1 MLRRSLALL
10 AATAAALAVAPL
22 AQAARVTIRVEGR
35 TQTIFARSP
44 RVVEAETPLH
54 ALELASRA
62 GEFFVHV
69 QQTSFGPFVD
79 QIGLYPSTAGSG
91 WVYKV
96 NGASP
101 PVGAD
106 QYRLKDGE
114 SVLWYWADFDAT
126 TFAGPKTLL
135 LVKTSR
141 RCYAAFEQD
150 DGGTRTRARGV
161 RIWIG
166 SRARGRSATGR
177 FCLRAHSGLV
187 HVRKAGA
194 VRSNG
199 LR

>member
-1 MLRRSLALL
+1 MFRRSLALV
-10 AATAAALAVAPL
+10 AAAAAALALAPVI
-22 AQAARVTIRVEGR
+22 QAARVSIRVEGR
-35 TQTIFARSP
+35 TQTIFARAP
-44 RVVEAETPLH
+44 RLVDAETPLQ
-54 ALELASRA
+54 ALGLAGRA
-62 GEFFVHV
+62 GEFYFHV

-79 QIGLYPSTAGSG
+79 QIGLYPSTGGSG

-106 QYRLKDGE
+106 QYALRDGD

-135 LVKTSR
+135 LVRGSP
-141 RCYAAFEQD
+141 RCYRAFEQD
-150 DGGTRTRARGV
+150 DNGARTAARDV

-166 SRARGRSATGR
+166 SRPRGTSATGR
-177 FCLRAHSGLV
+177 FCLRAHTGLV

-199 LR
+199 LP

>member
-1 MLRRSLALL
+1 MFRRSLALV
-10 AATAAALAVAPL
+10 AAAAAALALAPVV
-22 AQAARVTIRVEGR
+22 QAARVSIRVEGR
-35 TQTIFARSP
+35 TQTIFARAP
-44 RVVEAETPLH
+44 RLVDAETPLQ
-54 ALELASRA
+54 ALGLASRA
-62 GEFFVHV
+62 GEFYVHV

-79 QIGLYPSTAGSG
+79 QIGLYPGTGSSG
-91 WVYKV
+91 WAYKV

-106 QYRLKDGE
+106 QYELRDGD

-135 LVKTSR
+135 LVKSSP
-141 RCYAAFEQD
+141 RCYRAFEHD
-150 DGGTRTRARGV
+150 DNGARTAARDV

-166 SRARGRSATGR
+166 SRAKGTSATGR
-177 FCLRAHSGLV
+177 FCLRAHIGLV

-199 LR
+199 LP

>member
-1 MLRRSLALL
+1 MFRRSLALVA
-10 AATAAALAVAPL
+10 AATAALALAPVV
-22 AQAARVTIRVEGR
+22 QAARVSIRVEGR
-35 TQTIFARSP
+35 TQTIFARAP
-44 RVVEAETPLH
+44 RLVDAGTPLQ
-54 ALELASRA
+54 ALGLASRA
-62 GEFFVHV
+62 GEFYVHV

-79 QIGLYPSTAGSG
+79 QIGLYPSTGGSG

-106 QYRLKDGE
+106 QYALKEGD

-135 LVKTSR
+135 LVKSSP
-141 RCYAAFEQD
+141 RCYRAFEQD
-150 DGGTRTRARGV
+150 DNGARTAARDV

-166 SRARGRSATGR
+166 SRARGTSSTGR
-177 FCLRAHSGLV
+177 FCLRAHTGLV

-199 LR
+199 LP

>member
-1 MLRRSLALL
+1 VFSRSLALV
-10 AATAAALAVAPL
+10 AAAAAAFALAPV
-22 AQAARVTIRVEGR
+22 AQAARISIRVEGR
-35 TQTIFARSP
+35 TQTIYARAP
-44 RVVEAETPLH
+44 RVVDAATPLE
-54 ALELASRA
+54 ALDLASRA
-62 GEFFVHV
+62 GEFYVHV
-69 QQTSFGPFVD
+69 QQSSFGPFVD
-79 QIGLYPSTAGSG
+79 QIGLYPSAGSSG

-106 QYRLKDGE
+106 KYALKDGDT
-114 SVLWYWADFDAT
+114 VLWYWADFDPM

-135 LVKTSR
+135 LVKSSP

-150 DGGTRTRARGV
+150 DSGARTAARGV

-166 SRARGRSATGR
+166 SQAKGTSATGR
-177 FCLRAHSGLV
+177 FCLGAHIGLV

-194 VRSNG
+194 IRSNG

>member
-1 MLRRSLALL
+1 MLRRPLALL
-10 AATAAALAVAPL
+10 AALAAALSLVPL
-22 AQAARVTIRVEGR
+22 AHAVGATIRVEGR
-35 TQTIFARSP
+35 TQTVFARAP
-44 RVVEAETPLH
+44 RTVEAETPLQ
-54 ALELASRA
+54 ALQLASVA

-69 QQTSFGPFVD
+69 QQSSFGPFVD
-79 QIGLYPSTAGSG
+79 QIGLYPSTGGSG

-106 QYRLKDGE
+106 QYRLRQGD

-126 TFAGPKTLL
+126 TFAGPPTLL

-150 DGGTRTRARGV
+150 DNGARTAARNV
-161 RIWIG
+161 QIWIG
-166 SRARGRSATGR
+166 GRAKGRSATGR
-177 FCLRAHSGLV
+177 FCLAFHVGLV
-187 HVRKAGA
+187 HVRKPDA